1 MRKFLIA
8 GNIVD
13 TDEER
18 FSYEDVTPAQLN
30 AFIKNLES
38 YLK

>member
-1 MRKFLIA
+1 MKKFLIA

-18 FSYEDVTPAQLN
+18 MTLEDVTPA
-30 AFIKNLES
+30 
-38 YLK
+38 